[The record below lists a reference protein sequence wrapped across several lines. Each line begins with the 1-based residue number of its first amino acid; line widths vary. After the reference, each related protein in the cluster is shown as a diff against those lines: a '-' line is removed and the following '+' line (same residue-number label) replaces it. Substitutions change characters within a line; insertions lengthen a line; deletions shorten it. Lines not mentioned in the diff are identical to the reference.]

1 MIVIDLINTLAEWLG
16 LILVW
21 GTIATFAGFILLGL
35 WEGITG
41 GWWGR

>member
-21 GTIATFAGFILLGL
+21 GTIAAVGCVVLLGI
-35 WEGITG
+35 WDGVTG
-41 GWWGR
+41 GWW